1 MSFQDWKPVTIT
13 KHEKKPKGSL
23 KPQDLVQAQR
33 KGEPIVVQKKFMGGT
48 NKSTKAVVPHASKI
62 DEDTGNYHIN
72 RVSHDFATALQKARL
87 AKKMTQAELAKA
99 VNEKTSVINDYEN
112 KKGIPNGPL
121 ITTLNRV
128 LGVRLPS
135 VKQKKSKNDQDSS

>member
-1 MSFQDWKPVTIT
+1 MSFQDWTPVTLT

-23 KPQDLVQAQR
+23 KPHDIVEAQR
-33 KGEPIVVQKKFMGGT
+33 KGEPVVVQKKCTVFKSCCALFLYIFLFLVMGGT
-48 NKSTKAVVPHASKI
+48 NKSSKAIVPHASKI

-112 KKGIPNGPL
+112 KRVSPTKL
-121 ITTLNRV
+121 IAFFF
-128 LGVRLPS
+128 
-135 VKQKKSKNDQDSS
+135 